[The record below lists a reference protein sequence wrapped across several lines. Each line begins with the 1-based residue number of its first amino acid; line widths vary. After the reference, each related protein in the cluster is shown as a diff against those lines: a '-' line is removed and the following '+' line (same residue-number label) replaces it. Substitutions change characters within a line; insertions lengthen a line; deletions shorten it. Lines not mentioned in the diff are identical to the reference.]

1 MEINTCI
8 QDILSVHVLT
18 HTQGANVVAGAVSE
32 VMAEIE
38 VAAREVKQQE
48 IIKKGASRSV

>member
-1 MEINTCI
+1 M
-8 QDILSVHVLT
+8 HVLT